1 MTFARLKH
9 LLPLALLIA
18 GLLALWAF
26 GLRRDLSWSS
36 LSLHQA
42 ELSALVAAHPINA
55 GVAYVVVYA
64 VTVACSLPEG
74 ALVTL
79 AGGLMFGTVLGG
91 TLAITGASIGA
102 VILFLAARYAY
113 AEVVARRAAPFM
125 ARLRPGIERDG
136 FLYLLALRLVPLFPF
151 WLLNLVA
158 AACGMRLLPFA
169 LATVLGIIPGTF
181 VYAWIGA
188 GLAGILQGGGTPD
201 FAAIFSPHILLP
213 LLALATLTMLPVGWR
228 AFKARGARAR
238 AAQGGGAQ
246 GGEVCR
252 GDAYVGDAGGGNP
265 RGANPT
271 SADASCADA
280 EVGKPGGGHPN
291 GGNA

>member
-1 MTFARLKH
+1 MIFTRLKH

-26 GLRRDLSWSS
+26 GLRRDLSWAS
-36 LSLHQA
+36 LSLHQV
-42 ELSALVAAHPINA
+42 ELHTLVATHPIKA
-55 GVAYVVVYA
+55 AVAYVVVYA

-74 ALVTL
+74 ALVTI

-91 TLAITGASIGA
+91 ALAIAGASVGA

-113 AEVVARRAAPFM
+113 AEVVAQRAAPFM

-158 AACGMRLLPFA
+158 AACGMRLLPFT

-188 GLAGILQGGGTPD
+188 GLAGMLEGGGAPD

-213 LLALATLTMLPVGWR
+213 LLALATLTLLPVAWR
-228 AFKARGARAR
+228 AFKDRNASGRGAAGGDAR
-238 AAQGGGAQ
+238 AGKTEPGNGQRGSAQGGSTQRDDAQ
-246 GGEVCR
+246 RDDAQSGDAQR
-252 GDAYVGDAGGGNP
+252 GDAQRGDAQSG
-265 RGANPT
+265 
-271 SADASCADA
+271 DA
-280 EVGKPGGGHPN
+280 
-291 GGNA
+291 